1 MFVPIRIIIR
11 QYFPQLLLST
21 NSEEKTSYLDVD
33 VVIKKRLVF
42 TIRFY
47 IKKKRQERGNHE
59 PLLSLRRPGSTEQ
72 AQFFS
77 VFRSNG
83 GKREASVKCES
94 RSRGEVKK
102 TKQNKTKHLCPAE
115 QAQFSAFLRQTE
127 ASRRRARRVSYARK
141 EEYKKRKAKPAVPC
155 THINCLRYFFLRP

>member
-21 NSEEKTSYLDVD
+21 NSEKKTSYLDVD
-33 VVIKKRLVF
+33 VVIKKKRFVF

-59 PLLSLRRPGSTEQ
+59 PLLSLRRPGSAEQ

-94 RSRGEVKK
+94 RSRGGVKK
-102 TKQNKTKHLCPAE
+102 NKIKQNKTPVP
-115 QAQFSAFLRQTE
+115 
-127 ASRRRARRVSYARK
+127 RRTGAIFCVFTTNRGK
-141 EEYKKRKAKPAVPC
+141 
-155 THINCLRYFFLRP
+155 